1 VSEWYDIG
9 NTLVITFLLLHF
21 ILNFMR
27 SFPGYF
33 RLSAFLC
40 FFFASCGSNQNSGTQ
55 SSSDSSK
62 TMAVDSSKT
71 SAPSIKTEEV
81 TYSSNGHKS
90 KGFVAYDENRQGKL
104 PVIVIIPEWWG
115 LVDYAKSR
123 ARQLAEL
130 GYFAIAADLFGD
142 GKTASNPQEAMEF
155 TKAYYSNPALTL
167 PAVNDAINKA
177 ASFSQADTSRA
188 AAIGYCFGGFVV
200 LNAAKQGAPL
210 KAVVSFHGGLGG
222 LQPKKGA
229 IRGDILVCQ
238 GGSDQFVQ
246 EPEQNAFKKSMDS
259 VGAHYTFVVYPGA
272 QHAFSNPNAT
282 AKGEKFKL
290 PIAYNAAADSASW
303 QAMQSLFS
311 ATLK

>member
-1 VSEWYDIG
+1 
-9 NTLVITFLLLHF
+9 
-21 ILNFMR
+21 MK
-27 SFPGYF
+27 SFPGYI
-33 RLSAFLC
+33 RLTAILY
-40 FFFASCGSNQNSGTQ
+40 FFFASCGNNQNSATQ
-55 SSSDSSK
+55 PSSDSSK
-62 TMAVDSSKT
+62 ASSMDSAKSAV
-71 SAPSIKTEEV
+71 PSIKTEEV
-81 TYSSNGHKS
+81 TYTSNGHQS

-104 PVIVIIPEWWG
+104 PVVVIIPEWWG

-142 GKTASNPQEAMEF
+142 GKTASNPQEAMAF
-155 TKAYYSNPALTL
+155 TKPYYTNPALTL

-177 ASFSQADTSRA
+177 ASFSQADTSRT

-200 LNAAKQGAPL
+200 LNAAKQGSPL

-229 IRGDILVCQ
+229 IRGNILICQ
-238 GGSDQFVQ
+238 GGADQFVL
-246 EPEQNAFKKSMDS
+246 EPEQQAFKKSMDS
-259 VGAHYTFVVYPGA
+259 VGARYTFVVYPGA

-282 AKGEKFKL
+282 ATGEKYKL
-290 PIAYNAAADSASW
+290 PISYNATADSASW
-303 QAMQSLFS
+303 KAMQNLFA